1 MYNLFTKNYV
11 SGRARW
17 GISGALLPATRYSRI
32 DASARLLPTFSRKI
46 SGVDNLDCCN
56 GCWTNPVRPGKE
68 QR

>member
-1 MYNLFTKNYV
+1 MFEYYTKIYI

-17 GISGALLPATRYSRI
+17 GISGALLPAIRYSRI

-56 GCWTNPVRPGKE
+56 ECRANPVRPGRE